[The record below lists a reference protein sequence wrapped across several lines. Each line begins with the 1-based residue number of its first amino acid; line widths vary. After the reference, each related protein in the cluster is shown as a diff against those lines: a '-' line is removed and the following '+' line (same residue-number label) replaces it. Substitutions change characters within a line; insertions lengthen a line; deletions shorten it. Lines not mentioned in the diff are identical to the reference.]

1 MLSMWLDKIFNKKKK
16 RPENLKEWLD
26 KGLISKEEFLRFTIV
41 QKQSTLDKAKK
52 ELLEFL
58 KKKK

>member
-1 MLSMWLDKIFNKKKK
+1 MFGISLDKIFGGKKKN
-16 RPENLKEWLD
+16 PQNLKEMFNT
-26 KGLISKEEFLRFTIV
+26 GLLSKEEFLRFTIV
-41 QKQSTLDKAKK
+41 QKQSSLDKAKK